1 MTNIIATVIIS
12 ITTNWT
18 TVSTTYPAPCDIPG
32 CLVLH
37 LPTENQVGV
46 VTSNTVARFKLC
58 GREVEQILEA
68 VEIGR
73 TSRSI
78 NADPSKAWGFAK

>member
-37 LPTENQVGV
+37 LPIKNQVGIIS
-46 VTSNTVARFKLC
+46 SNTVARFEIC
-58 GREVEQILEA
+58 GRDVEQVLGSAE
-68 VEIGR
+68 VGR
-73 TSRSI
+73 ITRSVPV
-78 NADPSKAWGFAK
+78 DLSKKWGVSK